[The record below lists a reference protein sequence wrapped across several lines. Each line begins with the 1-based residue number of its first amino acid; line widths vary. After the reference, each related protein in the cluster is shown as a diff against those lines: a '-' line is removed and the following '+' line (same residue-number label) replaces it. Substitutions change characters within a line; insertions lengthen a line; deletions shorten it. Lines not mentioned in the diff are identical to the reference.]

1 MCLKGKE
8 WSPLEGCL
16 EAGDHSSQAPS
27 ELTHHW
33 SLGQAPHIK
42 EALGF
47 SLCGSLAR
55 LRSQLQSGCHPCPK
69 LAGLVGNKY
78 RGVLNHSPANWVLSI
93 ICFY

>member
-42 EALGF
+42 EAPGF
-47 SLCGSLAR
+47 SLCWSLAR
-55 LRSQLQSGCHPCPK
+55 LRSQPQEWPSSVPQTGR
-69 LAGLVGNKY
+69 AGGEQIQRSLKSQP
-78 RGVLNHSPANWVLSI
+78 R
-93 ICFY
+93 